1 MIIALLD
8 PEREFSRLCVALGEP
23 ELASNPLFATSA
35 ARQENAEALYAILLS
50 QLEAR
55 PIAEWR
61 RKFREHDIKWSPMPT
76 LEQAARDPQMRE
88 CGAIVNLD
96 RPMGNTVETVDSPIF
111 VAGSEKRKPQA
122 PPDFGADTLAILKAA
137 GYSDADID
145 LMIRSG
151 VAVAGDKA
159 TNR

>member
-23 ELASNPLFATSA
+23 ELASNPLFATGE
-35 ARQENAEALYAILLS
+35 ARRENAEALYAILLS
-50 QLEAR
+50 QLEAK

-61 RKFREHDIKWSPMPT
+61 RKFREHDIKWSTMPT

-88 CGAIVNLD
+88 CGAIVNLEC
-96 RPMGNTVETVDSPIF
+96 PIGGTVETVDSPIF

-122 PPDFGADTLAILKAA
+122 PPDFGAHTLAILKEA
-137 GYSDADID
+137 GYSEADID
-145 LMIRSG
+145 RMIRSG
-151 VAVAGDKA
+151 VAVAANKG
-159 TNR
+159 TR